1 MEISQEAIE
10 ASLVAVLSVLLHI
23 SISGLQW
30 IRSHFILLYYRLLK
44 FLDQEIVII
53 WSQSLRLRVYSRLE
67 CSPYATPGHLN
78 FWTFIRLISR
88 PPRQKLRLRSPTH
101 ANFLKNLWSH
111 VQASVGSNHELL
123 FNFSSNN
130 GCYTTNSICPKT
142 GEAQRWNWKKIH
154 LQLSIFSSLTVTLLW
169 HVPHK
174 NG

>member
-53 WSQSLRLRVYSRLE
+53 WSQSLRLHVYSRLE
-67 CSPYATPGHLN
+67 CSPYASQAKITFTQPHPCNFFLRIFVPSTNVVELSKVTFKHLLEVTMN
-78 FWTFIRLISR
+78 CYLIFHHTMDAILPIRSAL
-88 PPRQKLRLRSPTH
+88 KLVKH
-101 ANFLKNLWSH
+101 K
-111 VQASVGSNHELL
+111 
-123 FNFSSNN
+123 
-130 GCYTTNSICPKT
+130 
-142 GEAQRWNWKKIH
+142 GEIERKIH

>member
-30 IRSHFILLYYRLLK
+30 IQSHFILLYYRLLK

-53 WSQSLRLRVYSRLE
+53 WSQSLRLHVYSRLE

-78 FWTFIRLISR
+78 FWTFIRPISH
-88 PPRQKLRLRSPTH
+88 PPMQKLRLRSPTH
-101 ANFLKNLWSH
+101 VVELSKVTFKHLLEVTMNCYLIFHHTMDAILPIRSALKLEKH
-111 VQASVGSNHELL
+111 
-123 FNFSSNN
+123 
-130 GCYTTNSICPKT
+130 K
-142 GEAQRWNWKKIH
+142 GEIERKIH
-154 LQLSIFSSLTVTLLW
+154 LELSIFSFLTVTLLW